1 MGDELFPMRRIW
13 IAAGLLGPLLGG
25 CSSCAQ
31 DPAQAAIPLQVSG
44 PATKQN
50 PAPSP
55 PRRLPVPER
64 GTDGRF
70 AASLQ
75 WGGRELLCNGQGL
88 CEWGIFGIDL
98 YTAALYCERR
108 ATDLASA
115 LEPDQRTVF
124 HLHFVRSL
132 TGAQLAEAYTASTR
146 VNAGEQ
152 FGNFAAPLQQ
162 LVAAMQTVQ
171 IGDCYTFYG
180 EPGQGLTIARNGEQ
194 VGHVDD
200 DAFRRLFVR
209 LYLGDQPP
217 TAGLRNAL
225 LGKS

>member
-1 MGDELFPMRRIW
+1 MRCISV
-13 IAAGLLGPLLGG
+13 AAGLLGTLLVGCMSCTQGSAEEPVTLAVAHGSPTQASLPPL
-25 CSSCAQ
+25 
-31 DPAQAAIPLQVSG
+31 
-44 PATKQN
+44 
-50 PAPSP
+50 APQQ
-55 PRRLPVPER
+55 LPVPGR
-64 GTDGRF
+64 TPDGRF
-70 AASLQ
+70 AASLH
-75 WGGRELLCNGQGL
+75 WSDRELLCNGQGL

-108 ATDLASA
+108 TTDLATA

-146 VNAGEQ
+146 VNTGEQ
-152 FGNFAAPLQQ
+152 FADFAVPLQQ

-171 IGDCYTFYG
+171 IGDHYTFYG
-180 EPGQGLTIARNGEQ
+180 EPGRGLTIARNGEK

-217 TAGLRNAL
+217 TAALRNAL
-225 LGKS
+225 LGKP